1 MQRGFDEI
9 VEEVDQLKTRLS
21 NLEKRVADFD
31 TSDKKL
37 KPKEDR
43 VTKILKRAKIRS
55 VEMAKDMTEVEV
67 WAYYDKSVS
76 ALRAEF
82 KNR

>member
-37 KPKEDR
+37 KPKED
-43 VTKILKRAKIRS
+43 
-55 VEMAKDMTEVEV
+55 
-67 WAYYDKSVS
+67 
-76 ALRAEF
+76 
-82 KNR
+82 